1 MIGRRYP
8 WSAVKS
14 IMDDRWKR
22 KKPQRPHTR
31 HGNDTERAIRKLLVP
46 PNISIQVSR
55 KDEGKGRNYHRPRSE
70 TSPLVD
76 QGEKSA
82 RRTPIGVD
90 DRHELQNRTVDVLP
104 FVKVFRARV

>member
-1 MIGRRYP
+1 MIGGKERNLNT
-8 WSAVKS
+8 
-14 IMDDRWKR
+14 
-22 KKPQRPHTR
+22 HTR
-31 HGNDTERAIRKLLVP
+31 DTVMTLNVARAIRKLLVP

-55 KDEGKGRNYHRPRSE
+55 KDEGKGRDYHRPRSE

>member
-1 MIGRRYP
+1 MIGGKERNLN
-8 WSAVKS
+8 A
-14 IMDDRWKR
+14 
-22 KKPQRPHTR
+22 HTR
-31 HGNDTERAIRKLLVP
+31 DTVMTLNVARAIRKLLVP

-55 KDEGKGRNYHRPRSE
+55 KDEGKGRDYHRPRSE